1 MSYCQFCRARMPN
14 DTHRLYHD
22 YRYGFPVH
30 DDHELYGRLILEINQ
45 AGLSWNTIL
54 NKEVAFRAA
63 FAEFNIEKIANF
75 TEEDR
80 CRLLENKGIIRNK
93 LKIDAVIENARRVR
107 VLSNEFGSFSSW
119 LDHHHPKSLEE
130 WHKLFTKTFKFVGIE
145 IVREFL
151 MSTSYLKGAHDE
163 DCEVYFKLE
172 KQALKWKML

>member
-1 MSYCQFCRARMPN
+1 M
-14 DTHRLYHD
+14 HRDYHD
-22 YRYGFPVH
+22 WIYGYPVR
-30 DDHELYGRLILEINQ
+30 DDRELFGRLILEINQ

-54 NKEVAFRAA
+54 LKEEAFRSA

-130 WHKLFTKTFKFVGIE
+130 WHKLFKKTFKFVGIE

-163 DCEVYFKLE
+163 DCEVYLKLE